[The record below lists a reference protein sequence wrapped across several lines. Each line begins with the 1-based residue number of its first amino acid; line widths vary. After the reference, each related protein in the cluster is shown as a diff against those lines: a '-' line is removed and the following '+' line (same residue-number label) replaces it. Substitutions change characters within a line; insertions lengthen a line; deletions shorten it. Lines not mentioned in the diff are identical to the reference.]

1 MRESTVERGAVHPT
15 AGVFG
20 KASNEGGFT
29 KNIDTPE
36 GLTSLAFRGADLK
49 NPVVS
54 VLYRLGLEQRERL
67 WDHGD
72 ADLMREIEF
81 FRADQNKHAVA
92 PETGGKMRLF
102 ARPKNALV
110 GVLKKEKSLKNGNP
124 SDALN
129 DPKDRPA
136 VYDLLK
142 KAALSEASGMRVAE
156 LIEGD
161 ESLASKL
168 MLVFRLASGEGKTA
182 VSIPRAAALLG
193 ARETAALAGVVSI
206 MDEFEGIPHIVLPM
220 AAMFDHSLGT
230 ACLARIIA
238 EKVGSCDAAACF
250 TAGFLHDVGRI
261 VAFNAE
267 PDLALQAME
276 RSRKEQVSLHYLEPD
291 LLGYDHGAAGDA
303 FLEGWNCPED
313 VRRIVRHH
321 HIPELFDDPL
331 HNTVVHTADIMAHT
345 LCLGT
350 GGEFFVPALREAA
363 WSRLGLAPAALIEIC
378 DRFMDMAHAEVLH
391 TPLQEET
398 VEKQTVERQTIEG
411 QPQECLQAGSE
422 ATAQGK
428 QGAEPAVETLFDF
441 Y

>member
-1 MRESTVERGAVHPT
+1 MRESTATYRGAEHAA
-15 AGVFG
+15 AGVLG
-20 KASNEGGFT
+20 GAAATQGFT
-29 KNIDTPE
+29 KDIDTPE
-36 GLTSLAFRGADLK
+36 GLTRQAFRAADVK

-54 VLYRLGLEQRERL
+54 VLFRLGLEQRERL
-67 WDHGD
+67 WDQGD
-72 ADLMREIEF
+72 ADLLREIEF
-81 FRADQNKHAVA
+81 FRADESKHAVA
-92 PETGGKMRLF
+92 AETGGKMRLF
-102 ARPKNALV
+102 ARPKNALAAAF
-110 GVLKKEKSLKNGNP
+110 KKEKSLRSGNP
-124 SDALN
+124 SDALS
-129 DPKDRPA
+129 DPRDRPE
-136 VYDLLK
+136 VYNLLK

-156 LIEGD
+156 IIEDD

-168 MLVFRLASGEGKTA
+168 MLVFRLASGDGKTG
-182 VSIPRAAALLG
+182 VSVPRAAALLG

-206 MDEFEGIPHIVLPM
+206 MDEFHGIPEFVLPM
-220 AAMFDHSLGT
+220 AAMFDHCLGT

-238 EKVGSCDAAACF
+238 EKVGNCDAAACF
-250 TAGFLHDVGRI
+250 AAGFLHDVGRI
-261 VAFNAE
+261 VAFKAE
-267 PDLALQAME
+267 PELALQALG

-378 DRFMDMAHAEVLH
+378 DSFMDMIHADIVH
-391 TPLQEET
+391 TPLAEERPAEARP
-398 VEKQTVERQTIEG
+398 VE
-411 QPQECLQAGSE
+411 
-422 ATAQGK
+422 TAQPE
-428 QGAEPAVETLFDF
+428 QAAVAAETQPAQAAEPFDF